1 MGSDNSTVAYN
12 LDLVPTPLQQH
23 QNPIP
28 PETTFRVLFDRIS
41 ITTLSNKPI
50 VMSLKIY
57 QTFTMLQTSMNFL
70 SRDDLYQTEKPYLC
84 LFETPEDFPK
94 SNIRLSK
101 CKDLRIEDIRVC
113 DFAFSLDTHGF
124 AIMPLKSK
132 LSYADFGDSVKVK
145 GQYLREVAEQLRCF
159 TGASRV
165 QIFEHLVC
173 IYHFLICCFRNLPL
187 H

>member
-1 MGSDNSTVAYN
+1 
-12 LDLVPTPLQQH
+12 
-23 QNPIP
+23 
-28 PETTFRVLFDRIS
+28 
-41 ITTLSNKPI
+41 
-50 VMSLKIY
+50 
-57 QTFTMLQTSMNFL
+57 MNFL
-70 SRDDLYQTEKPYLC
+70 SRDDLYQKEKPYLC

-101 CKDLRIEDIRVC
+101 CKDLRIEDIRGCNSAV
-113 DFAFSLDTHGF
+113 SLDTYGF

-132 LSYADFGDSVKVK
+132 LSYDDFSDAVKVK
-145 GQYLREVAEQLRCF
+145 GQYLHEVAEQLRCF

-173 IYHFLICCFRNLPL
+173 IYHSLIRCFRYLQL